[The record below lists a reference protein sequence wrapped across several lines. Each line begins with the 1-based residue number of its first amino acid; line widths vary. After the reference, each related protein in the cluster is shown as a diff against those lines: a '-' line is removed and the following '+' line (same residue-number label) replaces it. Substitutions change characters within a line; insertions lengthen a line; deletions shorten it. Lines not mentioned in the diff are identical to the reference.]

1 LVAEELLLLDD
12 LDDLT
17 VDRELLRVPE
27 DRTEL
32 FDRFPEERVTDV
44 DLLIPLLTV
53 LEIVFL
59 IRLEILDP
67 LLRLSGWVILL
78 LTRDTAR

>member
-1 LVAEELLLLDD
+1 MVADELLLLDD
-12 LDDLT
+12 RDDRT

-32 FDRFPEERVTDV
+32 LERFPEERVTDE

-53 LEIVFL
+53 FEIVFRM
-59 IRLEILDP
+59 RLEILDP
-67 LLRLSGWVILL
+67 LLRLSGRAILL
-78 LTRDTAR
+78 LTVDTAR

>member
-1 LVAEELLLLDD
+1 MVAEELLLLDD

>member
-67 LLRLSGWVILL
+67 LLRLSGWLILL

>member
-1 LVAEELLLLDD
+1 MVADELLLLDD
-12 LDDLT
+12 PDDLT
-17 VDRELLRVPE
+17 VDLELLRLPE

-32 FDRFPEERVTDV
+32 FDRFPEERVTDE

-67 LLRLSGWVILL
+67 LLRLSGWEILL
-78 LTRDTAR
+78 LTLDTAR

>member
-1 LVAEELLLLDD
+1 LVADELLLLDD
-12 LDDLT
+12 PDDLT
-17 VDRELLRVPE
+17 VDLELLRLPE

-32 FDRFPEERVTDV
+32 FDRFPEERVTDE